1 MNHPSNT
8 PPDGDF
14 VRYIEQLA
22 GSSPLVAHED
32 MRQPREALRSGVFPE
47 AVSPSGQTAPAPF
60 AGIAFARHLRWLI
73 AVWIATQLLTRFFSQ
88 AGFLIIPVLI
98 GYVGW
103 LIFKINQNLGGTLV
117 NRFRELA
124 DKVDTAGKNSGNY
137 P

>member
-22 GSSPLVAHED
+22 GSDPLVAHED
-32 MRQPREALRSGVFPE
+32 MRQPREAVQSGVFPE
-47 AVSPSGQTAPAPF
+47 SVASSGQTALAPF
-60 AGIAFARHLRWLI
+60 AGIAFARHLRWLV

-88 AGFLIIPVLI
+88 AGFLIIPVLM

-103 LIFKINQNLGGTLV
+103 LIFRVNQNLGGSLV

-124 DKVDTAGKNSGNY
+124 DKIDTAGKNSRN
-137 P
+137 PF